1 MNFKQ
6 MLERAA
12 IKILS
17 FKSLF
22 AIGVLVV
29 LTQVELTAQN
39 ADVMNKLIYSV
50 LGAKA
55 VQYAAEV
62 FKK

>member
-1 MNFKQ
+1 MTFKQ

-39 ADVMNKLIYSV
+39 ADVMNKLIYAV